1 MQGGEEK
8 LERSVAR
15 LNSLLDVSRALA
27 VELDLDPLLA
37 VILEKAA
44 SILEAERSTIF
55 LYDPSVRALR
65 LHVSKELARGSVVVP
80 LGVGIAGHVA
90 QTREPLNIPDAYAD
104 PRFNPQFDR
113 ETGFRTISILCAP
126 LLSHRAQLVGVIQL
140 LNRRDGGTF
149 GEDTEEMLR
158 AFASIAGV
166 AIDRA
171 RLVEAALEAQRVE
184 ESLRLAHDIQMSM
197 LPRILPTGPGLDMSA
212 LLTPARSVGGD
223 FYDVLKV
230 GDRLWFAVGDA
241 SGKGVGA
248 ALFTA
253 MTLTLFRVAAT
264 IARDPAEALTRMN
277 RELAR
282 ENDSLMFVTVF
293 AGTLDLSSGE
303 VVYAN
308 AGHPPPY
315 VLRPDGIAALVAPPS
330 PALGVVDEVSYPLGR
345 IALSPPEGL
354 LLFTDG
360 VTEAQNPA
368 GALWGTEPLEAFLLN
383 HRTDACATLT
393 KRLVARVLAFEA
405 GAPPA
410 DDLTVMALRL
420 GAAPNAKA

>member
-1 MQGGEEK
+1 MGERADDV
-8 LERSVAR
+8 ERSVAR
-15 LNSLLDVSRALA
+15 LNSLLEVSRALA

-55 LYDPSVRALR
+55 LYDRSARALR
-65 LHVSKELARGSVVVP
+65 LHVSAELARGSVTVP
-80 LGVGIAGHVA
+80 LGVGISGFVA
-90 QTREPLNIPDAYAD
+90 ESRELLNIPDAYAD

-113 ETGFRTISILCAP
+113 ETGFRTSSILCAP
-126 LLSHRAQLVGVIQL
+126 LMSHKGDLVGVIQL
-140 LNRRDGGTF
+140 LNRTGGGTF

-184 ESLRLAHDIQMSM
+184 ESLRLAHDIQISM
-197 LPRILPTGPGLDMSA
+197 LPRVLPTGPDLDMSA
-212 LLTPARSVGGD
+212 SLTPARSVGGD

-230 GDRLWFAVGDA
+230 GGRLWFAVGDA

-264 IARDPAEALTRMN
+264 IARDPGEALGRMN

-282 ENDSLMFVTVF
+282 DNDSLMFVTVF
-293 AGTLDLSSGE
+293 AGTLDLQNGE
-303 VVYAN
+303 VVFAN
-308 AGHPPPY
+308 AGHPAPY
-315 VLRPDGIAALVAPPS
+315 ILRPDGVSLLDAPPS
-330 PALGVVDEVSYPLGR
+330 PALGVVDEVEYPLGR
-345 IALSPPEGL
+345 MSLAPSEGL
-354 LLFTDG
+354 MLFTDG
-360 VTEAQNPA
+360 VTEAQNPS
-368 GALWGTEPLEAFLLN
+368 GELWGNEPLEAFL
-383 HRTDACATLT
+383 RPRSTDACAALT
-393 KRLVARVLAFEA
+393 AGLVAEVLAFEA

-410 DDLTVMALRL
+410 DDLTVMALRR
-420 GAAPNAKA
+420 GPRPAR

>member
-1 MQGGEEK
+1 MAGTAGDAG
-8 LERSVAR
+8 RSVAR
-15 LNSLLDVSRALA
+15 LNSLLEVSRALA

-44 SILEAERSTIF
+44 AILEAERSTIF
-55 LYDPSVRALR
+55 LYDPSARALR
-65 LHVSKELARGSVVVP
+65 LHVSAELERGSVTVP
-80 LGVGIAGHVA
+80 LGVGISGFVA
-90 QTREPLNIPDAYAD
+90 ESRELLNIPDAYAD

-113 ETGFRTISILCAP
+113 ETGFRTSSILCAP
-126 LLSHRAQLVGVIQL
+126 LMSHKGELVGVIQL
-140 LNRRDGGTF
+140 LNRTGGGTF

-171 RLVEAALEAQRVE
+171 RLVEAAIEAQRVE

-197 LPRILPTGPGLDMSA
+197 LPRVLPTGPDLDMAAS
-212 LLTPARSVGGD
+212 LTPARSVGGD

-230 GDRLWFAVGDA
+230 GGRLWFAVGDA

-264 IARDPAEALTRMN
+264 IARDPGEALARMN
-277 RELAR
+277 RELSR
-282 ENDSLMFVTVF
+282 DNDSLMFVTVF
-293 AGTLDLSSGE
+293 AAALDLETGDL
-303 VVYAN
+303 VFAN
-308 AGHPPPY
+308 AGHPAPY
-315 VLRPDGIAALVAPPS
+315 ILRSDGVSLLDAPPS
-330 PALGVVDEVSYPLGR
+330 PALGVVDDVPYPLSRMTLGP
-345 IALSPPEGL
+345 SEGL

-360 VTEAQNPA
+360 VTEAQNPS
-368 GALWGTEPLEAFLLN
+368 GDLWGSEPLEVFL
-383 HRTDACATLT
+383 RSRAAEGCASLT
-393 KRLVARVLAFEA
+393 EGLVAEVLAFEA

-410 DDLTVMALRL
+410 DDLTVMALRRGP
-420 GAAPNAKA
+420 GAPR

>member
-1 MQGGEEK
+1 MPASGAG

-37 VILEKAA
+37 VILEKAM

-55 LYDPSVRALR
+55 LYDSGSRTLR
-65 LHVSKELARGSVVVP
+65 LHVSAELAKGSVTVP
-80 LGVGIAGHVA
+80 IGVGIAGHVA
-90 QTREPLNIPDAYAD
+90 QTRELLNIEDAYAD

-113 ETGFRTISILCAP
+113 ETGFRTRSILCAP
-126 LLSHRAQLVGVIQL
+126 LLSHKGELVGVIQL
-140 LNRRDGGTF
+140 LNRVDGGTF
-149 GEDTEEMLR
+149 DPDTEEMVR

-171 RLVEAALEAQRVE
+171 RLVESAIEAQRVE

-197 LPRILPTGPGLDMSA
+197 LPRVLPTGSNLDMSA
-212 LLTPARSVGGD
+212 SLTPARSVGGD

-230 GDRLWFAVGDA
+230 GNRLWFAVGDA

-264 IARDPAEALTRMN
+264 IARDPGEALARIN

-282 ENDSLMFVTVF
+282 ENDSMMFVTAF
-293 AGTLDLSSGE
+293 AGVLDLATGE
-303 VVYAN
+303 LVHAN

-315 VLRPDGIAALVAPPS
+315 RLRPDGIEALTTTMA
-330 PALGVVDEVSYPLGR
+330 PALGVIDDAEYPLGR
-345 IALSPPEGL
+345 FTLAPSEGL

-368 GALWGTEPLEAFLLN
+368 GDLWGTEPLEAFL
-383 HRTDACATLT
+383 RDQRSEPCEVIV
-393 KRLVARVLAFEA
+393 KQLVAAVGAFEA
-405 GAPPA
+405 GALPA
-410 DDLTVMALRL
+410 DDLTLMALRR
-420 GAAPNAKA
+420 GPG

>member
-1 MQGGEEK
+1 MGERAADV
-8 LERSVAR
+8 ERSVAR
-15 LNSLLDVSRALA
+15 LNSLLEVSRALA

-55 LYDPSVRALR
+55 LYDRSARALR
-65 LHVSKELARGSVVVP
+65 LHVSAELARGSVTVP
-80 LGVGIAGHVA
+80 LGVGISGSVA
-90 QTREPLNIPDAYAD
+90 ESRELLNIPDAYAD

-113 ETGFRTISILCAP
+113 ETGFRTRSILCAP
-126 LLSHRAQLVGVIQL
+126 LMSHKGDLVGVIQL
-140 LNRRDGGTF
+140 LNRTGGGTF

-184 ESLRLAHDIQMSM
+184 ESLRLAYDIQTSM
-197 LPRILPTGPGLDMSA
+197 LPRVLPNGPDIEMSA
-212 LLTPARSVGGD
+212 SMTPARSVGGD
-223 FYDVLKV
+223 FYDVLMV
-230 GDRLWFAVGDA
+230 GERLWFAVGDA

-264 IARDPAEALTRMN
+264 IARDPGEALARMN

-282 ENDSLMFVTVF
+282 DNDSLMFVTVF
-293 AGTLDLSSGE
+293 AGTLDLQTGD
-303 VVYAN
+303 VVFAN
-308 AGHPPPY
+308 AGHPAPY
-315 VLRPDGIAALVAPPS
+315 VLRPAGVTLLDAPPS
-330 PALGVVDEVSYPLGR
+330 PALGVVDEVEYSLGR
-345 IALSPPEGL
+345 ITLGPSEGL
-354 LLFTDG
+354 MLFTDG
-360 VTEAQNPA
+360 VTEAQNPS
-368 GALWGTEPLEAFLLN
+368 GDLWGSDPLEAFL
-383 HRTDACATLT
+383 RPRSMDGCAALT
-393 KRLVARVLAFEA
+393 ERLVAEVLAFEA

-410 DDLTVMALRL
+410 DDLTVMALRR
-420 GAAPNAKA
+420 GPGSPR

>member
-1 MQGGEEK
+1 MPGGEER

-15 LNSLLDVSRALA
+15 LNSLLEVSRALA

-37 VILEKAA
+37 IILEKAA

-55 LYDPSVRALR
+55 LYDSSVRALR
-65 LHVSKELARGSVVVP
+65 LHVSAELARGSVVVP
-80 LGVGIAGHVA
+80 LGVGISGHVA
-90 QTREPLNIPDAYAD
+90 QTRQLLNIPDAYAD
-104 PRFNPQFDR
+104 SRFNPQFDR
-113 ETGFRTISILCAP
+113 ETGFRTRSILCAP
-126 LLSHRAQLVGVIQL
+126 LLSHQGDLVGVIQL
-140 LNRRDGGTF
+140 LNRVGGGTF
-149 GEDTEEMLR
+149 GDDTEEMLR

-166 AIDRA
+166 AIVRA
-171 RLVEAALEAQRVE
+171 TLVEAALEAQRVE

-197 LPRILPTGPGLDMSA
+197 LPRHLPTGPGLDMSA
-212 LLTPARSVGGD
+212 SLTPARSVGGD

-230 GDRLWFAVGDA
+230 GDRVWFAVGDT

-264 IARDPAEALTRMN
+264 IARDPGEALSRMN
-277 RELAR
+277 RELSR
-282 ENDSLMFVTVF
+282 DNDSLMFVTVF
-293 AGTLDLSSGE
+293 AGTLDLTSGE

-308 AGHPPPY
+308 AGHPAPY
-315 VLRPDGIAALVAPPS
+315 VLRPAGVTALDAPPS
-330 PALGVVDEVSYPLGR
+330 PALGVIEEATYPLGR
-345 IALSPPEGL
+345 MNLAPLEGL

-368 GALWGTEPLEAFLLN
+368 GALWGSEPLELFL
-383 HRTDACATLT
+383 RDRRMDACAKLIE
-393 KRLVARVLAFEA
+393 RLVASVQAFEA

-410 DDLTVMALRL
+410 DDLTVMALRR
-420 GAAPNAKA
+420 GSSTDS